1 MTIPQKDEDGWI
13 RWDGGECPIGD
24 DVAHEVRFRDGSL
37 FCEADAV
44 ASKWDWRH
52 TDVKGDIVAYRVFA

>member
-1 MTIPQKDEDGWI
+1 MTNPQNTDGWI
-13 RWDGGECPIGD
+13 PWSGGECPIAD
-24 DVAHEVRFRDGSL
+24 FVAHEVRFRDGTL

-52 TDVKGDIVAYRVFA
+52 TGDKGDIVAYRAFL